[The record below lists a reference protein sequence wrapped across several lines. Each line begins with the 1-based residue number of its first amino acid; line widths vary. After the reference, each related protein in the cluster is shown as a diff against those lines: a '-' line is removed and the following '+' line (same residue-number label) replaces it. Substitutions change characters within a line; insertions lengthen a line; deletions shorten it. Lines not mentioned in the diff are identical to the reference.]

1 MHQLIKS
8 LWGIEEAHAI
18 RLKDQQMKLVPQW
31 QQADSTSILQFK
43 IAFSITIAAYFRVP
57 IHQYSKF
64 TIVSKILLISIS
76 SESPSLMKDLT
87 ASKDLFFLR
96 ENDSKDALG
105 LESLTF

>member
-1 MHQLIKS
+1 MHQLTKS

-43 IAFSITIAAYFRVP
+43 IAFSITIAAYFRVS